1 MSKIN
6 IFYADDDDDDLMFFH
21 DAFDTISSQN
31 EKVSKL
37 HLHKNG
43 DFLLDGIK
51 QNKNDTNIVLL
62 DINMPRKSGFDFLKE
77 IRSEPEIET
86 VPVII
91 YSTSSDVGD
100 IKLSQHLGA
109 NYYAVKPYNF
119 NDLKKMIATVVQI
132 NWQIQK
138 PDFNNFL
145 FNEVITSNDLI

>member
-21 DAFDTISSQN
+21 DAFDTIANQI

-43 DFLLDGIK
+43 DLLLDGIK

-77 IRSEPEIET
+77 IRR
-86 VPVII
+86 
-91 YSTSSDVGD
+91 
-100 IKLSQHLGA
+100 
-109 NYYAVKPYNF
+109 
-119 NDLKKMIATVVQI
+119 
-132 NWQIQK
+132 
-138 PDFNNFL
+138 
-145 FNEVITSNDLI
+145 